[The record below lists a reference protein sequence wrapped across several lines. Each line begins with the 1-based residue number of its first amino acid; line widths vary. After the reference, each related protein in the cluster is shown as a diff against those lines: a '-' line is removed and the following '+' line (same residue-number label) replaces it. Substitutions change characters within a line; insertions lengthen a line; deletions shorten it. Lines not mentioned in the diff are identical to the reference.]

1 VISTSIKS
9 QLGSELL
16 LRPRFVFGK
25 SHGDIGCS
33 QFIDSTAQ
41 QIRNCDAFSL
51 SACSIEAELQIPAQ
65 SSSSMLR
72 VGYSENLAAELLA
85 DFPTG
90 IELVRL
96 PRDLDHDV
104 DIEVWIPDPYPTRNT
119 QIVPHLRGVKLVL
132 SLMAGTEWI
141 PAAVGPH
148 VTICNA
154 RGAHNIPTAEW
165 TLSAI
170 LTMLKHFPLFLDVQ
184 RSGEWKRR
192 FEASAEY
199 AAISGD
205 TRSHYPP
212 VMLEELTGKSVLLIG
227 YGSIGKEIER
237 MLLPFDVDLTRVART
252 PREDPRVHGVAE
264 LDALLP
270 KAQVVV
276 LILPSTAE
284 TRSLIDARQFSLMQQ
299 GTLLVNAARGPI
311 VNTDAL
317 VEALQSGKIRA
328 ALDVTDPE
336 PLPVGHPL
344 WKCPNLLISPHV
356 GASSPQFAPRALK
369 TAADELRRYM
379 AGEPLRNVVQAA
391 I

>member
-1 VISTSIKS
+1 
-9 QLGSELL
+9 
-16 LRPRFVFGK
+16 
-25 SHGDIGCS
+25 
-33 QFIDSTAQ
+33 
-41 QIRNCDAFSL
+41 
-51 SACSIEAELQIPAQ
+51 
-65 SSSSMLR
+65 MLR
-72 VGYSENLAAELLA
+72 LGYSTNLAPELLA
-85 DFPTG
+85 DFPAG
-90 IELVRL
+90 IELIRL

-104 DIEVWIPDPYPTRNT
+104 EIEVWIPDPYPTRNT
-119 QIVPHLRGVKLVL
+119 QIFPHLRGVKLVL

-141 PAAVGPH
+141 PAAMGPR

-154 RGAHNIPTAEW
+154 RGAHNISTAEL

-170 LTMLKHFPLFLDVQ
+170 LAMLKHFPLFLDIQ

-205 TRSHYPP
+205 ARTHYPP
-212 VMLEELTGKSVLLIG
+212 VMLEELTGKTVLLVG

-237 MLLPFDVDLTRVART
+237 MLEPFHVELIRLART
-252 PREDPRVHGVAE
+252 ARENPKVHAVAE

-270 KAQVVV
+270 KAEVIV
-276 LILPSTAE
+276 LILPSSAE
-284 TRSLIDARQFSLMQQ
+284 TQGLINARQFSLMRQ
-299 GTLLVNAARGPI
+299 GALLVNAARGPI

-317 VEALQSGKIRA
+317 VRALQSGKIRA

-344 WKCPNLLISPHV
+344 WKCPNLLITPHV
-356 GASSPQFAPRALK
+356 GGSSPEFARRSLK
-369 TAADELRRYM
+369 IAADELRRYM

-391 I
+391 V